1 MMRWLVPG
9 WLRPLAAPI
18 GPAYRDLVAF
28 SLFVN
33 LLALAA
39 PIFVLQVYDRV
50 VYRAGLS
57 TLQALVVGMAIAL
70 LFDFVLRQARSRLL
84 QRLALAVDVG
94 LGRRLAEKIAAL
106 PLRTLESQPTPVW
119 QALFRDVETV
129 RNTLAGATALL
140 LSDLPF
146 ILVFFGLVAAI
157 APPVAWVLLAAAGL
171 FVALAALSSIRIGD
185 AAAREREAAQRRDAA
200 VAEMAAGR
208 ATVKALALAPAMT
221 AIWADRHADTIEA
234 ALTRGRRADRY
245 MNLATSLNFAVTV
258 AMTSIGALAIIAHEM
273 TVGALVAANILAGRF
288 LAPLMQMV
296 GSWRALADH
305 RAALRRL
312 GEAIARAEERAEAA
326 VDLPRPSG
334 RLELQGV
341 SFGYA
346 EDREPILSEIGLRF
360 GPGGVHGVVGRNG
373 SGKTTLLKVMQGLYP
388 PSKGRVLLDGADIAQ
403 LTRAQLAGWIG
414 YAPQECVLF
423 SGTIR
428 DNIARPKPEASDAE
442 ILAAAELAGVHRT
455 IIDLPDGY
463 GAEIGEAGGRL
474 SGGQRQR
481 LALARALLRNPP
493 VLLLDEPSS
502 NLDRQAEEELRD
514 LIVRL
519 GRDHTVVVVTH
530 SATLLAACNSV
541 MALHNGRIAL
551 AGPAQEVL
559 DKLFGGQR
567 ARSAG

>member
-1 MMRWLVPG
+1 
-9 WLRPLAAPI
+9 
-18 GPAYRDLVAF
+18 
-28 SLFVN
+28 
-33 LLALAA
+33 
-39 PIFVLQVYDRV
+39 
-50 VYRAGLS
+50 
-57 TLQALVVGMAIAL
+57 
-70 LFDFVLRQARSRLL
+70 
-84 QRLALAVDVG
+84 
-94 LGRRLAEKIAAL
+94 
-106 PLRTLESQPTPVW
+106 
-119 QALFRDVETV
+119 
-129 RNTLAGATALL
+129 
-140 LSDLPF
+140 
-146 ILVFFGLVAAI
+146 
-157 APPVAWVLLAAAGL
+157 
-171 FVALAALSSIRIGD
+171 
-185 AAAREREAAQRRDAA
+185 
-200 VAEMAAGR
+200 
-208 ATVKALALAPAMT
+208 
-221 AIWADRHADTIEA
+221 
-234 ALTRGRRADRY
+234 
-245 MNLATSLNFAVTV
+245 
-258 AMTSIGALAIIAHEM
+258 
-273 TVGALVAANILAGRF
+273 
-288 LAPLMQMV
+288 MV